1 MLNTRHIRLGMSMPA
16 RCSAIIL
23 VACLLVVLPAALAQ
37 TVLSSS
43 TLSKCV
49 NDGTVRYL
57 SLKTDNSILR
67 HGTCLT
73 TSVNLQTSTTTLSC
87 SNKLV
92 VNLVIA
98 AGTNLVTESLDFT
111 IPCIGRYPARHAM
124 TAQDNLP
131 HSTTLSL
138 ACRQNHVCC

>member
-1 MLNTRHIRLGMSMPA
+1 MPA
-16 RCSAIIL
+16 RFSSITL
-23 VACLLVVLPAALAQ
+23 VACSLSLLPAALAQ

-49 NDGTVRYL
+49 NDGTVRHL
-57 SLKTDNSILR
+57 SLKTYNSLLR
-67 HGTCLT
+67 HDTYLTSAVNMQTT
-73 TSVNLQTSTTTLSC
+73 TSTLSC

-111 IPCIGRYPARHAM
+111 IPCIGRYQCMSSCVICA
-124 TAQDNLP
+124 T
-131 HSTTLSL
+131 
-138 ACRQNHVCC
+138 